1 MPPDN
6 VDSSARPAQPAGPRE
21 GQLPT
26 LAQLFEQLSK
36 YDGPV
41 EGFLT
46 HLVQT
51 QCLAADARG
60 GAILRISPEGRPQVL
75 AVYPAAEP
83 GSTPPV
89 WLARAAEIAPQVAAV
104 GTTDVRPLHNPEDLY
119 GQPVRTH
126 LTLVPLTGGQGAR
139 GLAAY
144 VLDKNDE
151 TMFAARVERL
161 ELTIVLMGLHEMRLS
176 LQRRNNDLKRLRV
189 SMDTLAAT
197 NEHEKFAAS
206 AMSLCNEM
214 ASTWRCERVSIGVL
228 KGRYVQVKAVSG
240 TEKISRKM
248 KLVQD
253 IEAAMEESLDQD
265 IEVILPASSEAAYVS
280 RGGSELSRRHGPSA
294 IVSLPLRREG
304 KPVGVVTLERLAE
317 SPFTTEQIEA
327 LRLTCELATPRLM
340 DLHKTDRWFGAKFAR
355 GVRSGL
361 GVLVGAKHTWLK
373 MVAIL
378 VFGFL
383 AFAILAKGDYTAAGG
398 MTLQVRTQHVIPAPF
413 EGILKTVNV
422 EVNEPVIGAGLEG
435 ETILAEMDT
444 AELRERLAAARA
456 ERSRAMNQA
465 EQARNENQQV
475 QVQIAESDI
484 EKANANIHLLQQ
496 RIALA
501 SIKSPISGAVVSGDL
516 RRHLGRRYELGKEL
530 FQVAK
535 IENMRAEVLVGEDQ
549 IAEVMEKYGAD
560 CRRRNNI
567 QRELDSLGAT
577 DPARRR
583 KLENQIAELDKNVG
597 GRLAALGHAGRHFDF
612 VVERITPVARPAEGK
627 NVFPVR
633 IKLLRTAAWMRPGM
647 TGVAEIYIDRRP
659 YAYIWT
665 RRLVNWVRMKFWL

>member
-1 MPPDN
+1 MPPEN
-6 VDSSARPAQPAGPRE
+6 VDNSAARPHD

-26 LAQLFEQLSK
+26 LAQLFEQLSR

-51 QCLAADARG
+51 QCQAADARG
-60 GAILRISPEGRPQVL
+60 GAILRISPDGRPQVL
-75 AVYPAAEP
+75 AVYPPADP

-89 WLARAAEIAPQVAAV
+89 WLARTAEIAPQVAAG
-104 GTTDVRPLHNPEDLY
+104 GTTDVRPLHDPEDLY

-126 LTLVPLTGGQGAR
+126 LALVPLTGGQGAR

-151 TMFAARVERL
+151 TMFASRIERL

-176 LQRRNNDLKRLRV
+176 LQRRNNDLARLRV

-214 ASTWRCERVSIGVL
+214 SSTWKCERVSIGVL
-228 KGRYVQVKAVSG
+228 KGRYVQIKSISG

-253 IEAAMEESLDQD
+253 IEAAMEEALDQD
-265 IEVILPASSEAAYVS
+265 IEVILPASPEATYVS
-280 RGGSELSRRHGPSA
+280 RGASELSRRHGPSA

-304 KPVGVVTLERLAE
+304 KPIGVVTLERLAE
-317 SPFTTEQIEA
+317 SPFTVEQIEA
-327 LRLTCELATPRLM
+327 LRLTCELATPRMM
-340 DLHKTDRWFGAKFAR
+340 DLHKTDRWFGAKAAT
-355 GVRSGL
+355 GVRNGL

-378 VFGFL
+378 VCGFL
-383 AFAILAKGDYTAAGG
+383 AFAIFVKGDYTAGG
-398 MTLQVRTQHVIPAPF
+398 AMSLQVKVQHVIPAPF
-413 EGILKTVNV
+413 EGLLKTVNV
-422 EVNEPVIGAGLEG
+422 EVNDKVIGIGQPGA
-435 ETILAEMDT
+435 TILAEMDT
-444 AELRERLAAARA
+444 AELRTRLASAKA
-456 ERSRAMNQA
+456 ERSRAIHQS
-465 EQARNENQQV
+465 EQARNENKQV
-475 QVQIAESDI
+475 EVQIAENDI
-484 EKANANIHLLQQ
+484 QKANANIQLLEQ
-496 RIALA
+496 RISMA
-501 SIKSPISGAVVSGDL
+501 SIKSPMSGTIVSGDL
-516 RRHLGRRYELGKEL
+516 KRHLNRRFELGKEL

-535 IENMRAEVLVGEDQ
+535 IDNMRAELLVGEDQ
-549 IAEVMEKYGAD
+549 IAEVMEKY
-560 CRRRNNI
+560 
-567 QRELDSLGAT
+567 QESLKPGGK
-577 DPARRR
+577 PVR
-583 KLENQIAELDKNVG
+583 
-597 GRLAALGHAGRHFDF
+597 GRLAALGHAGKHFKF

-633 IKLLRTAAWMRPGM
+633 VRLLETAKWMLPGT

-659 YAYIWT
+659 YIYIWT
-665 RRLVNWVRMKFWL
+665 RRLVNWVRMKLWL

>member
-6 VDSSARPAQPAGPRE
+6 VESSAKTPLQPHN

-26 LAQLFEQLSK
+26 LAELFEQLSR

-41 EGFLT
+41 EGFLA

-51 QCLAADARG
+51 QCLAANARG
-60 GAILRISPEGRPQVL
+60 GAILRISPDGRPQVL
-75 AVYPAAEP
+75 AVYPPAEP

-89 WLARAAEIAPQVAAV
+89 WLARAAEIAPQIAA
-104 GTTDVRPLHNPEDLY
+104 GGSTDVRALHDPEDLY
-119 GQPVRTH
+119 GQPARSH
-126 LTLVPLTGGQGAR
+126 LALVPLTGGQGAR

-144 VLDKNDE
+144 VLDKSDSE
-151 TMFAARVERL
+151 TMFAARIERI

-176 LQRRNNDLKRLRV
+176 LQRRNNDLARLRV

-197 NEHEKFAAS
+197 NEHDKFTAS
-206 AMSLCNEM
+206 VMSLCNEM
-214 ASTWRCERVSIGVL
+214 ASTWKCERVSLGIL
-228 KGRYVQVKAVSG
+228 KGRYIQIGAVSG

-265 IEVILPASSEAAYVS
+265 IEVILPASPEATYVS
-280 RGGSELSRRHGPSA
+280 RGASELSRRHGPSA

-304 KPVGVVTLERLAE
+304 KGVGVVTLERPAE
-317 SPFTTEQIEA
+317 NPFTAEQIEA

-340 DLHKTDRWFGAKFAR
+340 DLHRTDRWFGAKAAGSIR
-355 GVRSGL
+355 GGL

-373 MVAIL
+373 MIAIL
-378 VFGFL
+378 VCGFL
-383 AFAILAKGDYTAAGG
+383 VFAILFKGDYTASGS

-422 EVNEPVIGAGLEG
+422 EINEKVVAAGLEG

-444 AELRERLAAARA
+444 AELRERLASSQA
-456 ERSRAMNQA
+456 ERSRAENQA
-465 EQARNENQQV
+465 EQARNDNKQV
-475 QVQIAESDI
+475 QVQIAEDDI
-484 EKANANIHLLQQ
+484 LKADASIRLLEQ

-501 SIKSPISGAVVSGDL
+501 SIKSPISGTVVSGDL
-516 RRHLGRRYELGKEL
+516 KRHLGRRYELGKEL
-530 FQVAK
+530 FQIAR
-535 IENMRAEVLVGEDQ
+535 IENMRAELLVGEDQ
-549 IAEVMEKYGAD
+549 IAEVMEKYGD
-560 CRRRNNI
+560 SCERRNNI
-567 QRELDSLGAT
+567 QQELDELGAG
-577 DPARRR
+577 DPVRRR
-583 KLENQIAELDKNVG
+583 KLENQIDELDKNTG

-633 IKLLRTAAWMRPGM
+633 VKLLQTAGWMRPGM
-647 TGVAEIYIDRRP
+647 TGVAEINIDRRP

-665 RRLVNWVRMKFWL
+665 RRLVNWIRMKLWL

>member
-1 MPPDN
+1 MPPEY
-6 VDSSARPAQPAGPRE
+6 VDSSADRPGD
-21 GQLPT
+21 GTLPT
-26 LAQLFEQLSK
+26 LTQLFEQLSR

-41 EGFLT
+41 EGFLS

-51 QCLAADARG
+51 QCIAAGARG
-60 GAILRISPEGRPQVL
+60 GAILRVDPDGRPQVL
-75 AVYPAAEP
+75 AVYPHAEP

-89 WLARAAEIAPQVAAV
+89 WLARAAEIAPQVAA
-104 GTTDVRPLHNPEDLY
+104 GGATDVRALHDPEDLY
-119 GQPVRTH
+119 GQPVKAH
-126 LTLVPLTGGQGAR
+126 LALVPLTGGQGSR

-151 TMFAARVERL
+151 TAFAARIERL

-176 LQRRNNDLKRLRV
+176 LQRRNNDLARLRV

-206 AMSLCNEM
+206 VMSLCNEM
-214 ASTWRCERVSIGVL
+214 ASTWKCERVSLGVL
-228 KGRYVQVKAVSG
+228 KGRYVQIKAVSG

-265 IEVILPASSEAAYVS
+265 IEVIFPTSPEATYVS
-280 RGGSELSRRHGPSA
+280 RGASELSRKHGPSA
-294 IVSLPLRREG
+294 IISLPLRREG

-317 SPFTTEQIEA
+317 NPFTVEQIEA

-340 DLHKTDRWFGAKFAR
+340 DLHKTDRWFGAKIAR

-361 GVLVGAKHTWLK
+361 ALLVGAKHTWLK
-373 MVAIL
+373 IAAVL
-378 VFGFL
+378 VFAFL
-383 AFAILAKGDYTAAGG
+383 AFAILVDGDYTADGT
-398 MTLQVRTQHVIPAPF
+398 MTLQVRVQHVIPAPF
-413 EGILKTVNV
+413 EGILKSVNV
-422 EVNEPVIGAGLEG
+422 EVNEEVVAAGQEG

-444 AELRERLAAARA
+444 AELRERLAVSRA
-456 ERSRAMNQA
+456 EYSRAEHQA
-465 EQARNENQQV
+465 DQARNDDNQGQV
-475 QVQIAESDI
+475 QTAEADMD
-484 EKANANIHLLQQ
+484 KASANIRLLRQ

-501 SIKSPISGAVVSGDL
+501 SVKSPISGAVVSGDL
-516 RRHLGRRYELGKEL
+516 KRHLGRRYELGKEL

-535 IENMRAEVLVGEDQ
+535 IENMRAELLVGEDQ
-549 IAEVMEKYGAD
+549 IGEVIEKYGES
-560 CRRRNNI
+560 CKIRNKI
-567 QRELDSLGAT
+567 QHELDALPPGDSEKRRELN
-577 DPARRR
+577 
-583 KLENQIAELDKNVG
+583 NQIAELDKVVG

-633 IKLLRTAAWMRPGM
+633 VKLRNTPKWMRPGM
-647 TGVAEIYIDRRP
+647 TGVAEINIDRRP

-665 RRLVNWVRMKFWL
+665 RRLVNWIRMKLWL

>member
-1 MPPDN
+1 MPQDN
-6 VDSSARPAQPAGPRE
+6 VDSSAARPHD

-26 LAQLFEQLSK
+26 LAQLFDQLSR

-51 QCLAADARG
+51 QCQGADARG
-60 GAILRISPEGRPQVL
+60 GAILRISPDGRPQVL

-89 WLARAAEIAPQVAAV
+89 WLARAAEIAPQIAA
-104 GTTDVRPLHNPEDLY
+104 GGSTDVRPLHDPEDLY
-119 GQPVRTH
+119 GQPVRSH
-126 LTLVPLTGGQGAR
+126 LALVPLTGGQGAQ

-151 TMFAARVERL
+151 TMFASRIERL

-176 LQRRNNDLKRLRV
+176 LQRRNNDLARLRV

-214 ASTWRCERVSIGVL
+214 ASTWKCERVSFGVL
-228 KGRYVQVKAVSG
+228 KGRYVQIISVSG

-253 IEAAMEESLDQD
+253 IEAAMEEALDQD

-280 RGGSELSRRHGPSA
+280 RGASELSRRHGPSA

-304 KPVGVVTLERLAE
+304 KGVGVVTLERLAE
-317 SPFTTEQIEA
+317 DPFTAEQIEA

-340 DLHKTDRWFGAKFAR
+340 DLHKTDRWVGAKFAR
-355 GVRSGL
+355 SIRGGL
-361 GVLVGAKHTWLK
+361 GLLVGAKHTWVK

-383 AFAILAKGDYTAAGG
+383 AFTILVKGDYTASGA
-398 MTLQVRTQHVIPAPF
+398 MSLQVRTQHVIPAPF

-422 EVNEPVIGAGLEG
+422 EINEKVVGAGLKG

-444 AELRERLAAARA
+444 AELRERLAAAQA
-456 ERSRAMNQA
+456 ERSRAKNQA
-465 EQARNENQQV
+465 EQARNENKQV
-475 QVQIAESDI
+475 QVQIAENDI
-484 EKANANIHLLQQ
+484 QKANANIRLLEQ

-516 RRHLGRRYELGKEL
+516 RRHLGKRYELGKEL

-535 IENMRAEVLVGEDQ
+535 IENMRAELLVGEDQ
-549 IAEVMEKYGAD
+549 IAEVMEKYGKSCSD
-560 CRRRNNI
+560 RNDL
-567 QRELDSLGAT
+567 QRELDSLGDDDQT
-577 DPARRR
+577 RR
-583 KLENQIAELDKNVG
+583 KAIEKQIAKLDETVG

-612 VVERITPVARPAEGK
+612 VVERITPVARPSEGK

-633 IKLLRTAAWMRPGM
+633 VKLLQSAQWMRPGM
-647 TGVAEIYIDRRP
+647 TGVAEIRIDRRP
-659 YAYIWT
+659 YVYIWT
-665 RRLVNWVRMKFWL
+665 RRLVNWVRMKLWL

>member
-6 VDSSARPAQPAGPRE
+6 VESSAKTPLQPHN

-26 LAQLFEQLSK
+26 LAELFEQLSR

-41 EGFLT
+41 EGFLA

-51 QCLAADARG
+51 QCLAANARG
-60 GAILRISPEGRPQVL
+60 GAILRISPDGRPQVL
-75 AVYPAAEP
+75 AVYPPAEP

-89 WLARAAEIAPQVAAV
+89 WLARAAEIAPQIAA
-104 GTTDVRPLHNPEDLY
+104 GGSTDVRALHDPEDLY
-119 GQPVRTH
+119 GQPARSH
-126 LTLVPLTGGQGAR
+126 LALVPLTGGQGAR

-144 VLDKNDE
+144 VLDKSDSE
-151 TMFAARVERL
+151 TMFAARIERI

-176 LQRRNNDLKRLRV
+176 LQRRNNDLARLRV

-197 NEHEKFAAS
+197 NEHDKFTAS
-206 AMSLCNEM
+206 VMSLCNEM
-214 ASTWRCERVSIGVL
+214 ASTWKCERVSLGIL
-228 KGRYVQVKAVSG
+228 KGRYIQIGAVSG

-265 IEVILPASSEAAYVS
+265 IEVILPASPEATYVS
-280 RGGSELSRRHGPSA
+280 RGASELSRRHGPSA

-304 KPVGVVTLERLAE
+304 KGVGVVTLERPAE
-317 SPFTTEQIEA
+317 NPFTAEQIEA

-340 DLHKTDRWFGAKFAR
+340 DLHRTDRWFGAKAAGSIR
-355 GVRSGL
+355 GGL

-373 MVAIL
+373 MIAIL
-378 VFGFL
+378 VCGFL
-383 AFAILAKGDYTAAGG
+383 VFAILFKGDYTASGS

-422 EVNEPVIGAGLEG
+422 EINEKVVAAGLEG

-444 AELRERLAAARA
+444 AELRERLASSQA
-456 ERSRAMNQA
+456 ERSRAENQA
-465 EQARNENQQV
+465 EQARNDNKQV
-475 QVQIAESDI
+475 QVQIAEDDI
-484 EKANANIHLLQQ
+484 LKADASIRLLEQ

-501 SIKSPISGAVVSGDL
+501 SIKSPISGTVVSGDL
-516 RRHLGRRYELGKEL
+516 KRHLGRRYELGKEL
-530 FQVAK
+530 FQIAR
-535 IENMRAEVLVGEDQ
+535 IENMRAELLVGEDQ
-549 IAEVMEKYGAD
+549 IAEVMEKYGD
-560 CRRRNNI
+560 SCERRNNI
-567 QRELDSLGAT
+567 QQELDELGAG
-577 DPARRR
+577 DPVRRR
-583 KLENQIAELDKNVG
+583 KLENQIDELDKNAG

-633 IKLLRTAAWMRPGM
+633 VKLLQTAGWMRPGM
-647 TGVAEIYIDRRP
+647 TGVAEINIDRRP

-665 RRLVNWVRMKFWL
+665 RRLVNWIRMKLWL

>member
-6 VDSSARPAQPAGPRE
+6 VDSSARPADAPRD
-21 GQLPT
+21 QLPT
-26 LAQLFEQLSK
+26 LAQLFERLSK

-41 EGFLT
+41 EGFLS
-46 HLVQT
+46 HLVHT
-51 QCLAADARG
+51 QCQAADARG

-75 AVYPAAEP
+75 AVYPPAGPDSA
-83 GSTPPV
+83 PPV
-89 WLARAAEIAPQVAAV
+89 WLAQAAEIAPKVAAT
-104 GTTDVRPLHNPEDLY
+104 GTTDVRPLHAPEDLY
-119 GQPVRTH
+119 GQPARSY
-126 LTLVPLTGGQGAR
+126 LALVPLTGGQGAR

-144 VLDKNDE
+144 VLERNDE
-151 TMFAARVERL
+151 DNVFAARIERL

-176 LQRRNNDLKRLRV
+176 LQRRNNDLRRLRV

-214 ASTWRCERVSIGVL
+214 ASTWKCERVSIGIL
-228 KGRYVQVKAVSG
+228 KGRYVQARAVSG

-253 IEAAMEESLDQD
+253 IEAAMEEALDQD
-265 IEVILPASSEAAYVS
+265 IEVILPASSEATYVS
-280 RGGSELSRRHGPSA
+280 RSASELSRRHGPSA

-304 KPVGVVTLERLAE
+304 KPVGIVTLERLAE
-317 SPFTTEQIEA
+317 NPFTAEQIEA

-340 DLHKTDRWFGAKFAR
+340 DLNKTDRWFGAKFAH

-361 GVLVGAKHTWLK
+361 GVIVGAKHTWLK

-383 AFAILAKGDYTAAGG
+383 AFTILVKGDYTAAGG

-413 EGILKTVNV
+413 EGILKSVNV
-422 EVNEPVIGAGLEG
+422 EVNQPVIGAGLQG
-435 ETILAEMDT
+435 ETVLAEMDT
-444 AELRERLAAARA
+444 AELRERLAAVKA
-456 ERSRAMNQA
+456 ERSRAQNQA
-465 EQARNENQQV
+465 EQARNENKQV

-484 EKANANIHLLQQ
+484 EKANANIRLLSQ

-530 FQVAK
+530 FQVAR
-535 IENMRAEVLVGEDQ
+535 IDNMRAEMLVGEDQ
-549 IAEVMEKYGAD
+549 IAEVMEKYGES
-560 CRRRNNI
+560 CRLRNSI
-567 QRELDSLGAT
+567 QQELDKLPLT
-577 DPARRR
+577 DRAKRET
-583 KLENQIAELDKNVG
+583 LEKRIAELDKNVG

-612 VVERITPVARPAEGK
+612 VIERITPVARPAEGK

-633 IKLLRTAAWMRPGM
+633 VKLLQSSAWMRPGM

-665 RRLVNWVRMKFWL
+665 RRLVNWVRMKLWL

>member
-6 VDSSARPAQPAGPRE
+6 VESSAKTPLQPHN

-26 LAQLFEQLSK
+26 LAELFEQLSR

-41 EGFLT
+41 EGFLA

-51 QCLAADARG
+51 QCLAANARG
-60 GAILRISPEGRPQVL
+60 GAILRISPDGRPQVL
-75 AVYPAAEP
+75 AVYPPAEP

-89 WLARAAEIAPQVAAV
+89 WLARAAEIAPQIAA
-104 GTTDVRPLHNPEDLY
+104 GGSTDVRALHDPEDLY
-119 GQPVRTH
+119 GQPARSH
-126 LTLVPLTGGQGAR
+126 LALVPLTGGQGAR

-144 VLDKNDE
+144 VLDKSDSE
-151 TMFAARVERL
+151 TMFAARIERI

-176 LQRRNNDLKRLRV
+176 LQRRNNDLARLRV

-197 NEHEKFAAS
+197 NEHDKFTAS
-206 AMSLCNEM
+206 VMSLCNEM
-214 ASTWRCERVSIGVL
+214 ASTWKCERVSLGIL
-228 KGRYVQVKAVSG
+228 KGRYIQIGAVSG

-265 IEVILPASSEAAYVS
+265 IEVILPASPEATYVS
-280 RGGSELSRRHGPSA
+280 RGASELSRRHGPSA

-304 KPVGVVTLERLAE
+304 KGVGVVTLERPAE
-317 SPFTTEQIEA
+317 NPFTAEQIEA

-340 DLHKTDRWFGAKFAR
+340 DLHRTDRWFGAKAAGSIR
-355 GVRSGL
+355 GGL
-361 GVLVGAKHTWLK
+361 GMLVGAKHTWLK
-373 MVAIL
+373 MIAIL
-378 VFGFL
+378 VCGFL
-383 AFAILAKGDYTAAGG
+383 VFAILFKGDYTASGS

-422 EVNEPVIGAGLEG
+422 EINEKVVAAGLEG

-444 AELRERLAAARA
+444 AELRERLASSQA
-456 ERSRAMNQA
+456 ERSRAENQA
-465 EQARNENQQV
+465 EQARNDNKQV
-475 QVQIAESDI
+475 QVQIAEDDI
-484 EKANANIHLLQQ
+484 LKADASIRLLEQ

-501 SIKSPISGAVVSGDL
+501 SIKSPISGTVVSGDL
-516 RRHLGRRYELGKEL
+516 KRHLGRRYELGKEL
-530 FQVAK
+530 FQIAR
-535 IENMRAEVLVGEDQ
+535 IENMRAELLVGEDQ
-549 IAEVMEKYGAD
+549 IAEVMEKYGD
-560 CRRRNNI
+560 SCERRNNI
-567 QRELDSLGAT
+567 QQELDELGAG
-577 DPARRR
+577 DPVRRR
-583 KLENQIAELDKNVG
+583 KLENQIDELDKNAG

-633 IKLLRTAAWMRPGM
+633 VKLLQTAGWMRPGM
-647 TGVAEIYIDRRP
+647 TGVAEINIDRRP

-665 RRLVNWVRMKFWL
+665 RRLVNWIRMKLWL

>member
-6 VDSSARPAQPAGPRE
+6 VESSAKTPLQPHN

-26 LAQLFEQLSK
+26 LAELFEQLSR

-41 EGFLT
+41 EGFLA

-51 QCLAADARG
+51 QCLAANARG
-60 GAILRISPEGRPQVL
+60 GAILRISPDGRPQVL
-75 AVYPAAEP
+75 AVYPPAEP

-89 WLARAAEIAPQVAAV
+89 WLARAAEIAPQIAA
-104 GTTDVRPLHNPEDLY
+104 GGSTDVRALHDPEDLY
-119 GQPVRTH
+119 GQPARSH
-126 LTLVPLTGGQGAR
+126 LALVPLTGGQGAR

-144 VLDKNDE
+144 VLDKSDSE
-151 TMFAARVERL
+151 TMFAARIERI

-176 LQRRNNDLKRLRV
+176 LQRRNNDLARLRV
-189 SMDTLAAT
+189 SMDTLAAI
-197 NEHEKFAAS
+197 NEHDKFTAS
-206 AMSLCNEM
+206 VMSLCNEM
-214 ASTWRCERVSIGVL
+214 ASTWKCERVSLGIL
-228 KGRYVQVKAVSG
+228 KGRYIQIGAVSG

-265 IEVILPASSEAAYVS
+265 IEVILPASPEATYVS
-280 RGGSELSRRHGPSA
+280 RGASELSRRHGPSA

-304 KPVGVVTLERLAE
+304 KGVGVVTLERPAE
-317 SPFTTEQIEA
+317 NPFTAEQIEA

-340 DLHKTDRWFGAKFAR
+340 DLHRTDRWFGAKAAGSIR
-355 GVRSGL
+355 GGL

-373 MVAIL
+373 MIAIL
-378 VFGFL
+378 VCGFL
-383 AFAILAKGDYTAAGG
+383 VFAILFKGDYTASGS

-422 EVNEPVIGAGLEG
+422 EINEKVVAAGLEG

-444 AELRERLAAARA
+444 AELRERLASSQA
-456 ERSRAMNQA
+456 ERSRAENQA
-465 EQARNENQQV
+465 EQARNDNKQV
-475 QVQIAESDI
+475 QVQIAEDDI
-484 EKANANIHLLQQ
+484 LKADASIRLLEQ

-501 SIKSPISGAVVSGDL
+501 SIKSPISGTVVSGDL
-516 RRHLGRRYELGKEL
+516 KRHLGRRYELGKEL
-530 FQVAK
+530 FQIAR
-535 IENMRAEVLVGEDQ
+535 IENMRAELLVGEDQ
-549 IAEVMEKYGAD
+549 IAEVMEKYGD
-560 CRRRNNI
+560 SCERRNNI
-567 QRELDSLGAT
+567 QQELDELGAG
-577 DPARRR
+577 DPVRRR
-583 KLENQIAELDKNVG
+583 KLENQIDELDKNAG

-633 IKLLRTAAWMRPGM
+633 VKLLQTAGWMRPGM
-647 TGVAEIYIDRRP
+647 TGVAEINIDRRP

-665 RRLVNWVRMKFWL
+665 RRLVNWIRMKLWL